1 MAEKIDALIQILEE
15 KRRFTLKEVEDI
27 ARQICDDR
35 TANYV
40 AIEAISRLARKTRLK
55 IEVK

>member
-1 MAEKIDALIQILEE
+1 MAEKIDTLIEILKE

-27 ARQICDDR
+27 ARQICDDQ

>member
-1 MAEKIDALIQILEE
+1 MAEKINTLIEILKE

-27 ARQICDDR
+27 ARQICDER
-35 TANYV
+35 TASYV